1 MTNILDTDLTEKTLL
16 QALLEI
22 RRHAQGPIQ
31 IHPTHI
37 LMSDEMAAQVRK
49 MAAEAGMTPQEFI
62 DATLAGAWL
71 K

>member
-1 MTNILDTDLTEKTLL
+1 MTNILNTDLTEKTLL
-16 QALLEI
+16 QALREI
-22 RRHAQGPIQ
+22 GKHAQEPIQ

-37 LMSDEMAAQVRK
+37 LLSEEIEVQVRK